1 MKKCFVAAAALALA
15 LAFAF
20 PQNACAETDD
30 LADLFGDET
39 ESAPAKSVPAKKSS
53 QKASSAKPV
62 AVPAKSATSA
72 AQSAVPAQ
80 TAKPQW
86 NVLFPKG
93 LTKAGQRAGAA
104 TLKNLSRLDGKFVFI
119 YYSASWCGPCRR
131 FTPQLV
137 DFYKKNSDI
146 AEVVLIGGDLTEDAM
161 IAYCKSERMKWLA
174 VPFGLKEISTPEEA
188 GLVGLKLILSGLPTL
203 YVFAPDGKYF
213 TRLSGAGAEKTDSR
227 LDELKLQMVDWF
239 GENQVKIDPKHAEDV
254 KRLEAVIEKKKAAAE
269 KLSAK
274 QQK

>member
-1 MKKCFVAAAALALA
+1 MKNRFVPAVALLALA
-15 LAFAF
+15 LAF
-20 PQNACAETDD
+20 PQNAARAEFDD
-30 LADLFGDET
+30 LSDLFSDET
-39 ESAPAKSVPAKKSS
+39 ESVPVKNFSAKSAPAN
-53 QKASSAKPV
+53 
-62 AVPAKSATSA
+62 AVPAKSVANTVPAKS
-72 AQSAVPAQ
+72 VPAQ

-86 NVLFPKG
+86 NVLFPNG

-174 VPFGLKEISTPEEA
+174 VPFGNKEISTPEEA

-213 TRLSGAGAEKTDSR
+213 TRLSGAGAKKTDSR
-227 LDELKLQMVDWF
+227 LDELKLQMVAWF
-239 GENQVKIDPKHAEDV
+239 GENNVKIDPKHAEDV
-254 KRLEAVIEKKKAAAE
+254 KRLDAVIEKKKSAQE

-274 QQK
+274 QKK